1 MTATCIAASGSSMR
15 EPMRPD
21 SEHCDELVLAAVP
34 NAVHSACWMIQHN
47 VSRWR
52 INREFGARIE
62 WAARELVVHAVATT
76 GVTEAAPLYAH
87 AFDRLNILVVR
98 LCEYDDRVM
107 VEVWDRGNQPPRPSL
122 PRSAWIEVVD
132 DWDYALPGRDLR
144 VVWCVLTPE
153 PALPRRQPTSNP
165 PPPLRDPRYDTAFL
179 LRVMQ
184 GISRIE

>member
-1 MTATCIAASGSSMR
+1 
-15 EPMRPD
+15 MRPS
-21 SEHCDELVLAAVP
+21 SEHCDELTLAAVP
-34 NAVHSACWMIQHN
+34 NAVQSACSMIQHN

-52 INREFGARIE
+52 IHREFGARIE
-62 WAARELVVHAVATT
+62 WAARELVAHAVATT
-76 GVTEAAPLYAH
+76 GVTEKAPLYAR

-107 VEVWDRGNQPPRPSL
+107 VEVWDRGSQPPPPSL
-122 PRSAWIEVVD
+122 AESASIAVVH

-153 PALPRRQPTSNP
+153 PALPRRQRTSNP
-165 PPPLRDPRYDTAFL
+165 PPPPFRDPLHDTAFL